1 VTVRVVT
8 WNLWW
13 RFGPWRDRARAIEQ
27 ALAACEPDLVLLQ
40 EVWAGPVDPDGHDGH
55 QGERLAAALGLAH
68 TAWSPNRSPQ
78 RWRRRVGADGEGV
91 DVGLAVLSRW
101 PLRQVAEHPLDPGG
115 VPDEGR
121 TALAAVV
128 EHPLGAWPVVT
139 THLTSHPAHSG
150 PRVEQVRG
158 VARVLADLTA
168 SAGRRTLA
176 GLVAGDFNAEPESDE
191 MRLMS
196 GLLTAPPV
204 PGQVLV
210 DAWRMSTDGDPG
222 WTWRRENGYLGP
234 GNPDAR
240 IDHVLVGL
248 RARVLGTGLVGD
260 RPVDVD
266 GEPVWPSDH
275 AGVVVDL
282 DLGTGITGG

>member
-1 VTVRVVT
+1 VTTRVVT

-13 RFGPWRDRARAIEQ
+13 RFGPWEQRAAAIET
-27 ALAACEPDLVLLQ
+27 ALRGCAPDLVLLQ
-40 EVWAGPVDPDGHDGH
+40 EVWSAPAAH
-55 QGERLAAALGLAH
+55 QAARLAAALGLEH
-68 TAWSPNRSPQ
+68 VAWSPNTRPQ
-78 RWRRRVGADGEGV
+78 RWRRRVGPDGEGA

-101 PLRQVAEHPLDPGG
+101 PLREVAEHPLPLGG

-121 TALAAVV
+121 TALAVV
-128 EHPLGAWPVVT
+128 VDHPDGPWPVVT
-139 THLTSHPAHSG
+139 THLSSNPAHSG
-150 PRVEQVRG
+150 ARVEQVRA

-168 SAGRRTLA
+168 AAGRGALA

-210 DAWRMSTDGDPG
+210 DAWRMGTGDDPG
-222 WTWRRENGYLGP
+222 WTWRRENAYLRP

-248 RARVLGTGLVGD
+248 RARVTGTGLVGAG
-260 RPVDVD
+260 PVDVG
-266 GEPVWPSDH
+266 GEAVWPSDH

-282 DLGTGITGG
+282 DLGTGVPGGA

>member
-1 VTVRVVT
+1 MSPTRVAT

-13 RFGPWRDRARAIEQ
+13 RFGPWERRAAAIEA
-27 ALAACEPDLVLLQ
+27 ALRAAAPDLVLLQ
-40 EVWAGPVDPDGHDGH
+40 EVWAAPDAH
-55 QGERLAAALGLAH
+55 QAERLADALGLGH
-68 TAWSPNRSPQ
+68 LAWSPNREPS
-78 RWRRRVGADGEGV
+78 RWRRRVGADGDRV

-101 PLRQVAEHPLDPGG
+101 PLREVAEHALPPGG

-128 EHPLGAWPVVT
+128 DHPLGPWPVVT

-150 PRVEQVRG
+150 PRVEQVRA
-158 VARVLADLTA
+158 VAGVLAGLSA
-168 SAGRRTLA
+168 AAGRGALA

-210 DAWRMSTDGDPG
+210 DAWRMCTTGDPG
-222 WTWRRENGYLGP
+222 WTWRRDNAYLGP

-260 RPVDVD
+260 GPVDVG

-282 DLGTGITGG
+282 DLGTGVTGGG

>member
-1 VTVRVVT
+1 VSTTRVVT

-13 RFGPWRDRARAIEQ
+13 RFGPWERRGPAIES
-27 ALAACEPDLVLLQ
+27 ALRACAPDLVLLQ
-40 EVWAGPVDPDGHDGH
+40 EVWAGPDGH
-55 QGERLAAALGLAH
+55 QGERLAAALGLEH
-68 TAWSPNRSPQ
+68 VAWSPNREPA
-78 RWRRRVGADGEGV
+78 RWRRRAGPDGEGV

-101 PLRQVAEHPLDPGG
+101 PLREVAEHALPLGG
-115 VPDEGR
+115 VADEGR
-121 TALAAVV
+121 TALAVVV
-128 EHPLGAWPVVT
+128 EHPQGPWPVVT

-158 VARVLADLTA
+158 VAEVLAGLRA
-168 SAGRRTLA
+168 SAGRGALA
-176 GLVAGDFNAEPESDE
+176 GLVAGDFNAEPDSDE

-210 DAWRMSTDGDPG
+210 DAWRMSTSGDPG
-222 WTWRRENGYLGP
+222 WTWRRENAYLGP

-248 RARVLGTGLVGD
+248 RARVLGTGLVGAG
-260 RPVDVD
+260 PVDVG
-266 GEPVWPSDH
+266 GEDVWPSDH

-282 DLGTGITGG
+282 DLGTAVTGG